1 MNCEIVVNISRS
13 NLRVF
18 YSQNKNSYK
27 SFKYEQSENIPF
39 YVFSDGNEFEVGNSA
54 KIKFQ
59 NNYDSSYYNYFN
71 LIKDTKAT
79 FIFLD
84 GEDKKMSLL
93 LIYSLEKILQDLFQ
107 MLLFSENVADVR
119 ESLKLNLVFSSDIS
133 DVEINFLVNVFNEFG
148 YKNCTLTC
156 SNYLTL
162 NYLDNNRKIGAFKDN
177 KSNMGAFNGY
187 IVIDAIDNDL
197 QIDFF
202 DSLVEK
208 YPKFHEEGV
217 GLASDPKVK
226 IIAKEMF
233 LQTANH
239 SGSLTTEATEI
250 PHLISLAQKY
260 VNTTKVE
267 FRVKVVLTDGATKNV
282 KVKMS
287 SINKTASHFSK
298 FTKDFDLVKTV
309 VKRSKIGNT
318 DLAFVIKSSVISEM
332 FINNLKS
339 TYNNIYHSNDEFID
353 ILELFIENQKVINI
367 GDFVPRPSTSKP
379 TKPEPTKPEPTKPE
393 PTKPEPTKPEP
404 TKPEPT
410 KPEPTKPEPTK
421 PRLVHKCSKCKKTF
435 PTSRILDNHACT
447 KASLKPEAKSAVKD
461 KGSRVHK
468 CSKCEK
474 TFPTSRILDN
484 HACTKASLKPEAKS
498 AVKGKGSRVH
508 KCSKCEKTFPT
519 SRILENHKC
528 LPKARVSNPLSKSSS
543 VHKCSKCDKVF
554 PTRRILDSHNCKS
567 TKVIPKKA
575 TNYHC
580 DKCSKT
586 FPTRRILDKH
596 NCSALK
602 KG

>member
-13 NLRVF
+13 NLQIF

-27 SFKYEQSENIPF
+27 PFIYEESDNIPF
-39 YVFSDGNEFEVGNSA
+39 YVFSDGNDFEVGASA

-59 NNYDSSYYNYFN
+59 NNYVSAYYNYFD
-71 LIKDTKAT
+71 LIKDTNAT
-79 FIFLD
+79 FLFLD
-84 GEDKKMSLL
+84 GEDKKMSTL
-93 LIYSLEKILQDLFQ
+93 LIYALEKILKDLFQ
-107 MLLFSENVADVR
+107 NLLISDNVSDVR
-119 ESLKLNLVFSSDIS
+119 DTLKLNLVFSSDIS
-133 DVEINFLVNVFNEFG
+133 DVEINFMVNAFKDFG
-148 YKNCTLTC
+148 YNKSSYIY

-187 IVIDAIDNDL
+187 VVIDAIENDL

-202 DSLVEK
+202 DSLVKK

-217 GLASDPKVK
+217 DLASDPKVK
-226 IIAKEMF
+226 LIAKEMF
-233 LQTANH
+233 NQTAD
-239 SGSLTTEATEI
+239 SCGSLTTEELEI
-250 PHLISLAQKY
+250 PHLIPLAQQY
-260 VNTTKVE
+260 VNTTKAE
-267 FRVKVVLTDGATKNV
+267 FRVEVVLSDGATKNV

-287 SINKTASHFSK
+287 SINEKASYLSN

-318 DLAFVIKSSVISEM
+318 DLAFVIKSSVISEN

-379 TKPEPTKPEPTKPE
+379 PKPEPPKPEPPKPE
-393 PTKPEPTKPEP
+393 PPKPEPPKPEP
-404 TKPEPT
+404 PKPEPP
-410 KPEPTKPEPTK
+410 KPPLVQKCSKCNKTFPTSRILENHKCS
-421 PRLVHKCSKCKKTF
+421 PRTGENKSVSKASHSCSKCKKTF
-435 PTSRILDNHACT
+435 PTSRILENHKCSPIAGG
-447 KASLKPEAKSAVKD
+447 SKPKPSGKPAQ
-461 KGSRVHK
+461 VHK
-468 CSKCEK
+468 CS
-474 TFPTSRILDN
+474 N
-484 HACTKASLKPEAKS
+484 
-498 AVKGKGSRVH
+498 
-508 KCSKCEKTFPT
+508 
-519 SRILENHKC
+519 
-528 LPKARVSNPLSKSSS
+528 
-543 VHKCSKCDKVF
+543 CDKVF